1 MKKATL
7 TVLTLALVG
16 LLAVGAWA
24 AGPYYGGGYGG
35 RGYCAGAQATG
46 PVDREAAAK
55 FRRRDPGAAQGTC
68 GSSAWKCRPFWPNPK
83 RMNPRCGPSATKS
96 SNYRPSW
103 PRKANQA
110 GLAAGYG
117 RGYGKSYGQGRGQGH
132 GYGRGGYGQSN
143 GACWR

>member
-7 TVLTLALVG
+7 TVLSLALVG
-16 LLAVGAWA
+16 LLAAGAWA

-35 RGYCAGAQATG
+35 RGYCAGAPATG

-55 FRRRDPGAAQGTC
+55 FSAETQELRKTLAVKRLEMQTLLAQPQADESQVRALGDQIVELQ
-68 GSSAWKCRPFWPNPK
+68 AQLAK
-83 RMNPRCGPSATKS
+83 
-96 SNYRPSW
+96 
-103 PRKANQA
+103 KANQA

-117 RGYGKSYGQGRGQGH
+117 RGYGKSHVQGRGQGR
-132 GYGRGGYGQSN
+132 GYGRGGYGQSY